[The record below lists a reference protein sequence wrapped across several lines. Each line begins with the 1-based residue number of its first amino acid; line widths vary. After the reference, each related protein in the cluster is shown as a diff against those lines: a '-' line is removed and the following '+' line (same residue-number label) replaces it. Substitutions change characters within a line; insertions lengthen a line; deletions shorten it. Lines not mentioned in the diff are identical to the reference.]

1 MGPGGGIVFILI
13 LITLA
18 LWWLVYRRAWTVR
31 VHAYRDYSQSPV
43 KIGVRLPDEVTAY
56 RAAAELVS
64 GFKADGLDALP
75 VWHAEAT
82 ADPTKHQTG
91 H

>member
-1 MGPGGGIVFILI
+1 VFILI

-31 VHAYRDYSQSPV
+31 VHAYHDYSQSPV

-56 RAAAELVS
+56 RAAAGAGRAGRTDS
-64 GFKADGLDALP
+64 ACSR
-75 VWHAEAT
+75 
-82 ADPTKHQTG
+82 Q
-91 H
+91 